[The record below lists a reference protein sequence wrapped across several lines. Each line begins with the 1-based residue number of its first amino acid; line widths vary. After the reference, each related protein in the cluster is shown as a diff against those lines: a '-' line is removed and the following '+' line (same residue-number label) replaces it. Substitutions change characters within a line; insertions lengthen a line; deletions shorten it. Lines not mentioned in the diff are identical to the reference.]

1 MFRVVSAILTVM
13 RDIAEVGRIVA
24 RRRLELGMDAAQL
37 ARTAAVD
44 PKTVASLEHGERWPR
59 DRSRVS
65 IESALGWKAGS
76 LDDIRA
82 GGEPTQ
88 VVSGDPLDSYS
99 TDYLLDVIRRRM
111 TPSDNL
117 PLAARTSDEPKPK

>member
-1 MFRVVSAILTVM
+1 MFSAVSAILTVM

-37 ARTAAVD
+37 ARGAAVD

-59 DRSRVS
+59 DRSRAG

-82 GGEPTQ
+82 GGEPTP
-88 VVSGDPLDSYS
+88 VVIGDPLDSYS